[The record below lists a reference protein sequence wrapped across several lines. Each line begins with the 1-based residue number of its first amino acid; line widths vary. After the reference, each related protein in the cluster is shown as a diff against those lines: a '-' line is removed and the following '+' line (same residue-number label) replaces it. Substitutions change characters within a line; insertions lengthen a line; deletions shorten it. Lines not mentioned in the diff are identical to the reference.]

1 MTAGW
6 RRAAAT
12 AALLA
17 AVALCALLVPAR
29 GAHPTITR
37 AAAPAADPNVRAD
50 ITLCSL
56 LLLCTPTP
64 IPVTPTPT
72 PPTIPINP
80 ATPVAIPPTATPSPT
95 PTTAGAPTD
104 TSTLTAPADT
114 SATPAQPLGPFIT
127 TTSSSGSSS
136 RAAGDTL
143 NTAAPAAAVPAGD
156 AFGASGLVTVVITI
170 LALTAVGAG
179 ILFWR
184 LR

>member
-37 AAAPAADPNVRAD
+37 AAAPAADPNVKAD
-50 ITLCSL
+50 LTLCSL

-80 ATPVAIPPTATPSPT
+80 ATPIAIPPTATPTPA
-95 PTTAGAPTD
+95 PTTPAAPD

-114 SATPAQPLGPFIT
+114 NTTSAAALGPFLT
-127 TTSSSGSSS
+127 ATSSSGSSS
-136 RAAGDTL
+136 QAAGDTL
-143 NTAAPAAAVPAGD
+143 NTAAPAAAVPPGD